1 MTDLPMVE
9 VIRLKPLPDHRLWLR
24 FTDGREGIWDMS
36 SLLSEAGPMVEPL
49 RQPGFF
55 ARAFVEMG
63 APTWPN
69 GYDIDPIHLYMRMR
83 DAGCLSV
90 SEAA

>member
-1 MTDLPMVE
+1 MTELPLVD
-9 VIRLKPLPDHRLWLR
+9 VLKLKPLQDHQLWLR
-24 FTDGREGIWDMS
+24 FTDGREGVWDMKP
-36 SLLSEAGPMVEPL
+36 LLAESGPMLEPL
-49 RQPGFF
+49 KEPGFF

-83 DAGCLSV
+83 DAGALSV
-90 SEAA
+90 PEAA